1 MSYKYSDCNEIS
13 LQLQCTSMTSTEH
26 RYNID
31 LSLPLLIIDLA
42 PPSVSM
48 AQGVES
54 RIAVLLKQK
63 QHSDDPYEK
72 VRLE

>member
-1 MSYKYSDCNEIS
+1 
-13 LQLQCTSMTSTEH
+13 MTSTEH
-26 RYNID
+26 RYNRFSID

-72 VRLE
+72 VRLG